1 MSALLEVK
9 DLHAGYGASRIV
21 RGVSLSVEEG
31 AGIVLFGR
39 NGVGKSTFMQALM
52 GMVTP
57 SSGQVLLAGKQLAGR
72 PAHEI
77 AKAGLAI
84 VPQGRRLF
92 PDLTVQENLML
103 GIRQTPKGWTLDTLY
118 ELLPRLAER
127 TAQPAGLLS
136 GGEQQMVAIGRAL
149 LRNPSV
155 LLLDEPSEG
164 LAPRII
170 AELAGVLRTL
180 RADGLTVLIVEQN
193 LKLGLTMSDHVAIM
207 DVGKI
212 VHEST
217 VTEFRRSPDIA
228 RRYLGVI

>member
-1 MSALLEVK
+1 MSPLLEVE
-9 DLHAGYGASRIV
+9 DLHAGYGSSRIV
-21 RGVSLSVEEG
+21 RGVSLSLEQG
-31 AGIVLFGR
+31 AGIAIFGR
-39 NGVGKSTFMQALM
+39 NGVGKSTFMQAVM
-52 GMVTP
+52 GMVAP
-57 SSGQVLLAGKQLAGR
+57 SSGRVVLNGRELAGR

-103 GIRQTPKGWTLDTLY
+103 GIRQSPEGWTLDSLY
-118 ELLPRLAER
+118 ELLPRLEER
-127 TAQPAGLLS
+127 KAQPAGLLS

-170 AELAGVLRTL
+170 DELAEVLRTL
-180 RADGLTVLIVEQN
+180 RTAGLTVLIVEQN
-193 LKLGLTMSDHVAIM
+193 LKLGLTISDHVVIM
-207 DVGKI
+207 DVGEI

-217 VTEFRRSPDIA
+217 VAEFRRSADVA
-228 RRYLGVI
+228 HRYLGVI